1 MERREIIEEAVA
13 LLDAVGHDGVTM
25 RALAARLQVSAPSLY
40 WHYPSKQRLLE
51 DVADSL
57 VVGLAAQPKGEAA
70 PEERLLQLLTDFR
83 AALLRHRDGGRVF
96 AGTFALGPH
105 VLDLSEAATS
115 LLLETGITDPGDA
128 LDAWFNLVR
137 FTIGSVIEQQATADQ
152 LDDLGGRRTSFEN
165 ASTARPTLRAAI
177 DRLFAPDEDRRFHTG
192 AYLLIAGSEGR
203 ASLPDQDRRT

>member
-13 LLDAVGHDGVTM
+13 LLDEAGHDGVTM
-25 RALAARLQVSAPSLY
+25 RVLAARLQVSAPSLY
-40 WHYPSKQRLLE
+40 WHYPSKQKLLE

-57 VVGLAAQPKGEAA
+57 VEGVAPQSTKEAN
-70 PEERLLQLLTDFR
+70 PHERLLRLLADFR
-83 AALLRHRDGGRVF
+83 DALLSHRDGGRVF

-137 FTIGSVIEQQATADQ
+137 FTVGSVIEQQATTEQ
-152 LDDLGGRRTSFEN
+152 LNELESRRSAFEN
-165 ASTARPTLRAAI
+165 ASIARPTLRAAAE
-177 DRLFAPDEDRRFHTG
+177 RLFAPDEDRRFHDG
-192 AYLLIAGSEGR
+192 ARLLIAVPRGG
-203 ASLPDQDRRT
+203 ASPPRTI